1 MTAPVS
7 AGKAGLARG
16 AGPSFEV
23 DAGDTSGNDRVVKV
37 RGRLG
42 FTDAAPLWNRLRE
55 AVEGV
60 PRGGKVRIDV
70 SGIEHV
76 DGSCIALVVHVKR
89 ELEERGVDADFIGAT
104 GAVAELIHVFR
115 GDVHVGPRKKRKAEG
130 TLSQIGR
137 ATLEFFHSLK
147 LVFAFF
153 GDMMVSLGGVLRAPK
168 TANWQELAPTM
179 EKTGADAV
187 VIVVV
192 INFLVGFVM
201 AYQGAVQLKQ
211 FGANIF
217 VADLVGLSVC
227 RELGPLMTAIVACGR
242 SGASFTAEL
251 GSMKVSEEIDALRT
265 MGFGTMRFLVL
276 PRVVALVLVLP
287 VLTLIADLVAMLG
300 GLVVGLISLD
310 LTVVS
315 YLNETQKAVNLWD
328 VGSGLL
334 KSVVFAIAIALIAC
348 QQGLATEGGA
358 EGVGRRTTGAVV
370 SILFA
375 LILIDAAFAII
386 FNLLGV

>member
-1 MTAPVS
+1 
-7 AGKAGLARG
+7 
-16 AGPSFEV
+16 
-23 DAGDTSGNDRVVKV
+23 
-37 RGRLG
+37 
-42 FTDAAPLWNRLRE
+42 
-55 AVEGV
+55 
-60 PRGGKVRIDV
+60 
-70 SGIEHV
+70 
-76 DGSCIALVVHVKR
+76 VKR

-104 GAVAELIHVFR
+104 GAVEELIHVFR
-115 GDVHVGPRKKRKAEG
+115 GDVHVGPRTKRRAESS
-130 TLSQIGR
+130 LSQIGR
-137 ATLEFFHSLK
+137 ATRQFFVSIQEVLG
-147 LVFAFF
+147 FF
-153 GDMMVSLGGVLRAPK
+153 GFMVWSFLGVLRAPK
-168 TANWQELAPTM
+168 TANWTELAPTM

-217 VADLVGLSVC
+217 VADLVGLSVV
-227 RELGPLMTAIVACGR
+227 RELGPLMTAIVVCGR

-276 PRVVALVLVLP
+276 PRVLALVLVVP
-287 VLTLIADLVAMLG
+287 FLTLIADLVAMLG
-300 GLVVGLISLD
+300 GLVVGLLSLD

-315 YLNETQKAVNLWD
+315 YVNETQKAVNLWD

-334 KSVVFAIAIALIAC
+334 KSFAFAVAIGLIAC
-348 QQGLATEGGA
+348 QQGLATTGGA

-370 SILFA
+370 SILFS
-375 LILIDAAFAII
+375 LILIDAAFAVV